1 MIGARSS
8 RFSKALGRYVA
19 DDLTSTAYSG
29 LSPFRCP
36 ADWPP
41 SQCHRSIVLENRS
54 CLSALGRVQSPSG
67 TPYNVPVLGGSR
79 GLKLMAGILRGGT
92 CGGSRSSGS
101 QDTRTYVPPT
111 FAEATDVSEEIRE
124 RRADVG
130 RSIALRVLAA
140 VLIFS
145 AIGIGLFP
153 KVLQYQSAQKL
164 ASTSARSEQS
174 VAGWP
179 YPQADEAFAAA
190 GAYNKRLAES
200 GQPVIGEAEDPLA
213 ELYNNNQSDS
223 SDGSGSSST
232 GAGATGDG
240 NKDSASSKDAEYQRL
255 LDTGDG
261 VMGSIRIPKIS
272 VDLPIY
278 HGTSEQTLASGAGHL
293 YGSSLPVGGKD
304 THAVI
309 TGHRGLVEAS
319 MFTRLDEMRVGDYFY
334 IDVMGHTLGYMVD
347 RITEIEPND
356 TSQLKIT
363 SGEDRVTLMTCTPYG
378 VNTHRL
384 LVSALRS
391 AIPEEI
397 PAEDDAAKDVRV
409 IAGVVSAATLLVG
422 LLLVWLLRCPWY
434 VRRHAAWW
442 PKRN

>member
-1 MIGARSS
+1 MAVFPHGSAR
-8 RFSKALGRYVA
+8 
-19 DDLTSTAYSG
+19 
-29 LSPFRCP
+29 
-36 ADWPP
+36 
-41 SQCHRSIVLENRS
+41 
-54 CLSALGRVQSPSG
+54 
-67 TPYNVPVLGGSR
+67 
-79 GLKLMAGILRGGT
+79 
-92 CGGSRSSGS
+92 GGSRSDGPQQIKDLRADDFYGDSHDGNDGS
-101 QDTRTYVPPT
+101 RGSHDTTRNTRTYTFPT
-111 FAEATDVSEEIRE
+111 FAEATDASEAMRE
-124 RRADVG
+124 RRAD
-130 RSIALRVLAA
+130 RNKSIAMRVLAA
-140 VLIFS
+140 VLILT
-145 AIGIGLFP
+145 ALGIGMFP
-153 KVLQYQSAQKL
+153 RVLQYRSAREL
-164 ASTSARSEQS
+164 ASTSARSEKR

-190 GAYNKRLAES
+190 REYNKRLAKS
-200 GQPVIGEAEDPLA
+200 GQPVIGEAKDPLA
-213 ELYNNNQSDS
+213 ELYDDPQNAANNASA
-223 SDGSGSSST
+223 DGSDNSG
-232 GAGATGDG
+232 
-240 NKDSASSKDAEYQRL
+240 DSASAKDKEYQSL
-255 LDTGDG
+255 LDSGDG
-261 VMGSIRIPKIS
+261 VMGAIRIPKIS
-272 VDLPIY
+272 VNLPIY

-422 LLLVWLLRCPWY
+422 LLLVWLLRCPWH

>member
-1 MIGARSS
+1 MAVFPHGSAR
-8 RFSKALGRYVA
+8 
-19 DDLTSTAYSG
+19 
-29 LSPFRCP
+29 
-36 ADWPP
+36 
-41 SQCHRSIVLENRS
+41 
-54 CLSALGRVQSPSG
+54 
-67 TPYNVPVLGGSR
+67 
-79 GLKLMAGILRGGT
+79 
-92 CGGSRSSGS
+92 GGSRSDGPQQIKDLRADDFYGDSHDGNDGS
-101 QDTRTYVPPT
+101 RGSHDTTRNTRTYTFPT
-111 FAEATDVSEEIRE
+111 FAEATDASEAMRE
-124 RRADVG
+124 RRAD
-130 RSIALRVLAA
+130 RNKSIAMRVLAA

-232 GAGATGDG
+232 GADATGDG

-309 TGHRGLVEAS
+309 TGHRGLVDAM

-334 IDVMGHTLGYMVD
+334 IEVMGRTLGYKVD
-347 RITEIEPND
+347 RISVIEPND
-356 TSQLKIT
+356 TSKLKIVP
-363 SGEDRVTLMTCTPYG
+363 SEDRVTLMTCTPYG

-384 LVSALRS
+384 LVSAVRS
-391 AIPEEI
+391 PIPDVV
-397 PAEDDAAKDVRV
+397 PAEHDAAKDART
-409 IAGVVSAATLLVG
+409 IATTAAVATLLLG
-422 LLLVWLLRCPWY
+422 LLLAWLRGRPWHI
-434 VRRHAAWW
+434 RRHAAWW
-442 PKRN
+442 PKRG

>member
-1 MIGARSS
+1 MAVFPHGSAR
-8 RFSKALGRYVA
+8 
-19 DDLTSTAYSG
+19 
-29 LSPFRCP
+29 
-36 ADWPP
+36 
-41 SQCHRSIVLENRS
+41 
-54 CLSALGRVQSPSG
+54 
-67 TPYNVPVLGGSR
+67 
-79 GLKLMAGILRGGT
+79 
-92 CGGSRSSGS
+92 GGSRSDGPQQIKDLRADDFYGDSHDGNDGS
-101 QDTRTYVPPT
+101 RGSHDTTRNTRTYTLPT

-124 RRADVG
+124 RRAD
-130 RSIALRVLAA
+130 RNKSIAMRVLAA

-190 GAYNKRLAES
+190 RAYNKRLAKS

-356 TSQLKIT
+356 T
-363 SGEDRVTLMTCTPYG
+363 
-378 VNTHRL
+378 
-384 LVSALRS
+384 
-391 AIPEEI
+391 
-397 PAEDDAAKDVRV
+397 
-409 IAGVVSAATLLVG
+409 
-422 LLLVWLLRCPWY
+422 
-434 VRRHAAWW
+434 
-442 PKRN
+442 

>member
-1 MIGARSS
+1 MAVFPHGSAR
-8 RFSKALGRYVA
+8 
-19 DDLTSTAYSG
+19 
-29 LSPFRCP
+29 
-36 ADWPP
+36 
-41 SQCHRSIVLENRS
+41 
-54 CLSALGRVQSPSG
+54 
-67 TPYNVPVLGGSR
+67 
-79 GLKLMAGILRGGT
+79 
-92 CGGSRSSGS
+92 GGSRSDGPQQIKDLRADDFYGDSHDGNDGS
-101 QDTRTYVPPT
+101 RGSHDTTRNTRTYTFPT
-111 FAEATDVSEEIRE
+111 FAEATDASEAMRE
-124 RRADVG
+124 RRAD
-130 RSIALRVLAA
+130 RNKSIAMRVLAA
-140 VLIFS
+140 VLILT
-145 AIGIGLFP
+145 ALGIGMFP
-153 KVLQYQSAQKL
+153 RVLQYRSAREL
-164 ASTSARSEQS
+164 ASTSARSEKR

-190 GAYNKRLAES
+190 REYNKRLAKS
-200 GQPVIGEAEDPLA
+200 GQPVIGEAKDPLA
-213 ELYNNNQSDS
+213 ELYDDPQNAANNASA
-223 SDGSGSSST
+223 DGSDNSG
-232 GAGATGDG
+232 
-240 NKDSASSKDAEYQRL
+240 DSASAKDKEYQSL
-255 LDTGDG
+255 LDSGDG
-261 VMGSIRIPKIS
+261 VMGAIRIPKIS
-272 VDLPIY
+272 VNLPVY

-334 IDVMGHTLGYMVD
+334 IYVMGHTLGYKVD
-347 RITEIEPND
+347 RITEINPDD
-356 TSQLKIT
+356 TSKLKIVP
-363 SGEDRVTLMTCTPYG
+363 GEDRVTLMTCTPYG

-422 LLLVWLLRCPWY
+422 LLLVWLLRCPWH

>member
-1 MIGARSS
+1 MAVFPHGSAR
-8 RFSKALGRYVA
+8 
-19 DDLTSTAYSG
+19 
-29 LSPFRCP
+29 
-36 ADWPP
+36 
-41 SQCHRSIVLENRS
+41 
-54 CLSALGRVQSPSG
+54 
-67 TPYNVPVLGGSR
+67 
-79 GLKLMAGILRGGT
+79 
-92 CGGSRSSGS
+92 GGSRSDGPQQIKDLRADDFYGDSHDGNDGS
-101 QDTRTYVPPT
+101 RGSHDTTRNTRTYTLPT
-111 FAEATDVSEEIRE
+111 FAEATDASEAMRE
-124 RRADVG
+124 RRAD
-130 RSIALRVLAA
+130 RNKSIAMRVLAA
-140 VLIFS
+140 VLILT
-145 AIGIGLFP
+145 ALGIGMFP
-153 KVLQYQSAQKL
+153 RVLQYRSAREL
-164 ASTSARSEQS
+164 ASTSARSEKR

-190 GAYNKRLAES
+190 REYNKRLAKS
-200 GQPVIGEAEDPLA
+200 GQPVIGEAKDPLA
-213 ELYNNNQSDS
+213 ELYDDPQNAANNASA
-223 SDGSGSSST
+223 DGSDNSG
-232 GAGATGDG
+232 
-240 NKDSASSKDAEYQRL
+240 DSASAKDTEYQSL
-255 LDTGDG
+255 LDSGDG
-261 VMGSIRIPKIS
+261 VMGAIRIPKIS
-272 VDLPIY
+272 VNLPVY
-278 HGTSEQTLASGAGHL
+278 HGTSELTLASGAGHL

-334 IDVMGHTLGYMVD
+334 IDVMGHTLGYKVD
-347 RITEIEPND
+347 RITEINPDD
-356 TSQLKIT
+356 TSKLKIVP
-363 SGEDRVTLMTCTPYG
+363 GEDRVTLMTCTPYG

>member
-1 MIGARSS
+1 MAVFPHGSAR
-8 RFSKALGRYVA
+8 
-19 DDLTSTAYSG
+19 
-29 LSPFRCP
+29 
-36 ADWPP
+36 
-41 SQCHRSIVLENRS
+41 
-54 CLSALGRVQSPSG
+54 
-67 TPYNVPVLGGSR
+67 
-79 GLKLMAGILRGGT
+79 
-92 CGGSRSSGS
+92 GGSRSDGPQQIKDLRADDFYGDSHDGNDGS
-101 QDTRTYVPPT
+101 RGSHDTTRNTRTYTLPT

-124 RRADVG
+124 RRAD
-130 RSIALRVLAA
+130 RNKSIAMRVLAA

-190 GAYNKRLAES
+190 GAYNKRLAKS

-213 ELYNNNQSDS
+213 ELYNNNQSGS

-232 GAGATGDG
+232 GADATGDG

-293 YGSSLPVGGKD
+293 YGSSLPVGGKN

-309 TGHRGLVEAS
+309 TGHRGLVDAM

-334 IDVMGHTLGYMVD
+334 IEVMGRTLGYRVD
-347 RITEIEPND
+347 RISVIEPND
-356 TSQLKIT
+356 TSKLKIVP
-363 SGEDRVTLMTCTPYG
+363 GEDRVTLMTCTPYG

-384 LVSALRS
+384 LVSAVRS
-391 AIPEEI
+391 PIPDVV
-397 PAEDDAAKDVRV
+397 PAEHDAAKDART
-409 IAGVVSAATLLVG
+409 IATTAAVVTLLLG
-422 LLLVWLLRCPWY
+422 LLLAWLRGRPWHI
-434 VRRHAAWW
+434 RRHAAWW
-442 PKRN
+442 PKRG